1 MPSAATWL
9 DLSYLIKSNKPDRER
24 QISEDITYMWNLIK
38 NDTNSLRYKTE
49 IDPQKYKT
57 ILWLSKGK
65 GGRDKLGV

>member
-49 IDPQKYKT
+49 IDP
-57 ILWLSKGK
+57 
-65 GGRDKLGV
+65 